1 MKRSTR
7 VPLLLIRSIALL
19 FAFTAPALSQ
29 IRQVDRTKLPQ
40 DAPVQSAYSDLLPI
54 DQFARTYEAKWRF
67 PVPKDQVASRLLLA
81 LQTLENAQKQAPT
94 NKELQL
100 FTGLVAHLAYNLDI
114 EEAYD
119 PAMKLLQAQ
128 ASEDFRA
135 AWFLGIHQCQSNNP
149 VGGMQQLLRVETS
162 STSLPGAFWQ
172 DYANCAGVTSMPM
185 HAVRAYDNA
194 KHAADGTPN
203 DPQLEQIAR
212 NRIKKSDPTTS
223 YLAKQAWYAQ
233 QAGDHVRFTSN
244 ICGESFTA
252 KANSPVS
259 INDVSKGSCTV
270 IVTSEKYPTRDGY
283 ATASL
288 LVLTQMPREAESL
301 EAYSQRMLNNP
312 RYAGKTPLTGV
323 PCPVATCLAFEII
336 TDKLYK
342 SEGGAHLLAV
352 FFQSEQPA
360 YPGLRFETP
369 LPLPKAPS
377 GSGQPTF
384 YTPEETLQRFNGP
397 LYTFVALDANQD
409 IYARSRAEFDDLL
422 KSLVID
428 SN

>member
-67 PVPKDQVASRLLLA
+67 SVPKDQVASRLLLA

-128 ASEDFRA
+128 ASEDFPA

-172 DYANCAGVTSMPM
+172 DYANCAGVT
-185 HAVRAYDNA
+185 R
-194 KHAADGTPN
+194 
-203 DPQLEQIAR
+203 
-212 NRIKKSDPTTS
+212 
-223 YLAKQAWYAQ
+223 
-233 QAGDHVRFTSN
+233 
-244 ICGESFTA
+244 C
-252 KANSPVS
+252 
-259 INDVSKGSCTV
+259 
-270 IVTSEKYPTRDGY
+270 
-283 ATASL
+283 
-288 LVLTQMPREAESL
+288 
-301 EAYSQRMLNNP
+301 
-312 RYAGKTPLTGV
+312 
-323 PCPVATCLAFEII
+323 
-336 TDKLYK
+336 
-342 SEGGAHLLAV
+342 
-352 FFQSEQPA
+352 
-360 YPGLRFETP
+360 
-369 LPLPKAPS
+369 
-377 GSGQPTF
+377 
-384 YTPEETLQRFNGP
+384 
-397 LYTFVALDANQD
+397 
-409 IYARSRAEFDDLL
+409 
-422 KSLVID
+422 
-428 SN
+428 